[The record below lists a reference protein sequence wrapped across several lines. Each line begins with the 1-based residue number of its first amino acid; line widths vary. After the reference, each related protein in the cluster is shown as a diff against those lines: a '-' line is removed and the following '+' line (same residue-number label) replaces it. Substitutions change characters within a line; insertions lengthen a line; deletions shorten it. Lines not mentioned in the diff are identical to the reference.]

1 MSQSDSIHDP
11 PNLDVPAPSEGV
23 DGGVPVASGTTAA
36 INGRIS
42 STSDVG
48 TVVNNDAPL
57 DSEHDN
63 DNNENKNKMI
73 KIMN

>member
-36 INGRIS
+36 IKGSQSLYFDIF
-42 STSDVG
+42 D
-48 TVVNNDAPL
+48 PL
-57 DSEHDN
+57 NQQVKHHQFIPPLFLVD
-63 DNNENKNKMI
+63 
-73 KIMN
+73 